1 MAQAQGQG
9 GIISAKR
16 VLNKKRILIMIVI
29 AIAVP
34 GIGWLI
40 DLVLLAWWYN
50 NAVHPK

>member
-1 MAQAQGQG
+1 MAQKQESG
-9 GIISAKR
+9 GIIRR

-34 GIGWLI
+34 GVGWLV
-40 DLVLLAWWYN
+40 DLVLLAWWYS